1 MTKKEI
7 ILATALELFGERG
20 YDSTS
25 TSQIAKQ
32 AGVSEGLIFR
42 HFTNKAGLLT
52 AIMEDGVAQIA
63 ATMSAYKTADDPRE
77 AIAHHISQSLELI
90 RTHEKF
96 WRFATKVRFQSA
108 VQETASAT
116 IDGTNQFIINNLSEN
131 FKKTGAARPE
141 LEALLLFAVID
152 AVCIHWLQNPAAY
165 PLDDM
170 KDLLIQKY
178 RYGQF

>member
-7 ILATALELFGERG
+7 IQATALELFGEKG

-42 HFTNKAGLLT
+42 HFTHKAGLLT

-63 ATMSAYKTADDPRE
+63 STMSAYQTVDDPRE
-77 AIAHHISQSLELI
+77 AIIQHIGQSLELI

-96 WRFATKVRFQSA
+96 WRFATKVRFQAA
-108 VQETASAT
+108 VQETAAAT
-116 IDGTNQFIINNLSEN
+116 IAGANQFIINSLTDN
-131 FKKTGAARPE
+131 FKKAGAAQPE

-152 AVCIHWLQNPAAY
+152 AVCIHWLQNPTEY
-165 PLDDM
+165 PIDAM
-170 KDLLIQKY
+170 KNLLIQKY
-178 RYGQF
+178 SHGQF